1 MKRRARGLSIFTLSA
16 LDVLAMSTGVFVL
29 LVVMLMPYYRK
40 VQDAEAA
47 IEAVRIAESATVA
60 EVERVR
66 RDARALGGQAEA
78 MEAQVA
84 RLAGAAARIEADNAA
99 ARQAALARSNQ
110 EVQGGG
116 NVDTPVIDRL
126 DLVFVI
132 DTTASMGPV
141 LREVAATLG
150 SVVRI
155 LESLVPSVRI
165 AIAAYRD
172 RDTGLAPLRV
182 LPFRPAREN
191 LARIEG
197 FLRDLAASPV
207 GSPTIDEDVDLGL
220 QAAIELDF
228 RSGARQAVIL
238 VGDAAAHV
246 GERRLAIERVRS
258 FVRRDERRTV
268 STLFTPTP
276 SSTRRGNLARAFFRD
291 VATAGNGDFNDH
303 AGSMIE
309 SVLLSVLVDPAG
321 R

>member
-1 MKRRARGLSIFTLSA
+1 VKRRLRTLSIFTLSA

-29 LVVMLMPYYRK
+29 LLVMLMPYYRK

-47 IEAVRIAESATVA
+47 TEAVRIAESATSA

-66 RDARALGGQAEA
+66 RDARAIGGEAAALEAE
-78 MEAQVA
+78 VA
-84 RLAGAAARIEADNAA
+84 RLQGAVAEIEADNAA
-99 ARQAALARSNQ
+99 VREAMLARSNQ
-110 EVQGGG
+110 EVPGGG

-141 LREVAATLG
+141 LREVASTLG

-165 AIAAYRD
+165 AVVAYRD

-182 LPFRPAREN
+182 LTFRPARED
-191 LARIEG
+191 LARVEA
-197 FLRDLAASPV
+197 FLHDLAASPV
-207 GSPTIDEDVDLGL
+207 GSATIDEDVDLGL
-220 QAAIELDF
+220 QAAIELGY

-238 VGDAAAHV
+238 AGDAAAHE
-246 GERRLAIERVRS
+246 GERRLAVERVRS
-258 FVRRDERRTV
+258 FVRRGERRTV

-276 SSTRRGNLARAFFRD
+276 SSIRRGNTARDFFRE
-291 VATAGNGDFNDH
+291 VAEAGKGDFNDH

-309 SVLLSVLVDPAG
+309 SVLLSVLVDPNEH
-321 R
+321 

>member
-1 MKRRARGLSIFTLSA
+1 MKRRPRTLSIFTLSA

-29 LVVMLMPYYRK
+29 LLVMLMPYYRK
-40 VQDAEAA
+40 VHDAEAA
-47 IEAVRIAESATVA
+47 IEAVRIAESATIA

-66 RDARALGGQAEA
+66 REASAIGGEAAALEAE
-78 MEAQVA
+78 VA
-84 RLAGAAARIEADNAA
+84 RLQGAVAEIEADNAA
-99 ARQAALARSNQ
+99 VREAVLARSNQ
-110 EVQGGG
+110 EVPGGG

-126 DLVFVI
+126 DLAFVI

-141 LREVAATLG
+141 LREVASTLG

-165 AIAAYRD
+165 AIVAYRD

-182 LPFRPAREN
+182 LTFRAARQD
-191 LARIEG
+191 LPRIEA

-220 QAAIELDF
+220 QAAIELGY

-238 VGDAAAHV
+238 AGDAAAHE
-246 GERRLAIERVRS
+246 GERRLAVERVRS
-258 FVRRDERRTV
+258 FVRRGGRRTI

-276 SSTRRGNLARAFFRD
+276 SSIRRGNTARDFFRE
-291 VATAGNGDFNDH
+291 VAEAGKGDFNDH
-303 AGSMIE
+303 TGSMIE
-309 SVLLSVLVDPAG
+309 SVLLSVLVDPNE